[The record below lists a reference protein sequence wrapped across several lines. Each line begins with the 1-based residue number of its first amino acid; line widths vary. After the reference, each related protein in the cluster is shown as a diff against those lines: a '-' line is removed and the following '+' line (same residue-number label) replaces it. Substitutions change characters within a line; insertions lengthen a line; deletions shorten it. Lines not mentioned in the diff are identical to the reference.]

1 MTNPVVFQA
10 EIAAAEAEV
19 AKANYSNPLGQIMFG
34 GAVNT
39 MAVDNSLLG
48 EVKQEEELP
57 QIDESKWVGTV
68 AAFTPAPKPKPAAP
82 APSTTEGFVDP
93 MLPGHATNTM
103 TTTVS
108 AQFKDK
114 VFQAIEA
121 PTKDL
126 SSIVSN
132 RLAAM
137 KKLSE
142 NPNDPEA
149 LREMYEAQRMMSTW
163 AESKNKP
170 GE

>member
-1 MTNPVVFQA
+1 M
-10 EIAAAEAEV
+10 

-39 MAVDNSLLG
+39 MAVDKSLLG
-48 EVKQEEELP
+48 EGVKQEQEELP

-68 AAFTPAPKPKPAAP
+68 AAFTPAPKPKAVAP
-82 APSTTEGFVDP
+82 APSTTGGFVDP
-93 MLPGHATNTM
+93 MLPGMATNTM

-114 VFQAIEA
+114 VFEAIEA

-149 LREMYEAQRMMSTW
+149 LRDMYEAQRMMSTW

>member
-1 MTNPVVFQA
+1 MTRP
-10 EIAAAEAEV
+10 
-19 AKANYSNPLGQIMFG
+19 
-34 GAVNT
+34 
-39 MAVDNSLLG
+39 
-48 EVKQEEELP
+48 ELP

-68 AAFTPAPKPKPAAP
+68 AAFTPAPKPKAPAAP
-82 APSTTEGFVDP
+82 APSTTGGFVDP
-93 MLPGHATNTM
+93 MLPGMATNTM

-149 LREMYEAQRMMSTW
+149 LRDMYEAQRMMSTW

-170 GE
+170 GESNMIETHGPRQANVRRAW